1 MIFPNAHDFASTI
14 GPARGTTAQH
24 GTFAR
29 WVVRT
34 GGSFLKFQGRR
45 GVDTGGGGRGSREK
59 EDRGEGGY
67 ENRRKKEKERTR
79 GEEGEVKDRG

>member
-34 GGSFLKFQGRR
+34 GGSFLKFQGSR

-59 EDRGEGGY
+59 EDRGEGGMRT
-67 ENRRKKEKERTR
+67 EGRKKRKEQEERREK
-79 GEEGEVKDRG
+79 